1 MPLHYLIHVAMSP
14 SGKKEDDRVIIGEK
28 GVSYGLQIRNPVPG
42 RGRQPPTKPAKKN
55 KNIFGDDDDEE
66 DIQEEEEKRPMSHV
80 GRMIAQQAAAA
91 KTNKKVLEMQ
101 AEALRQ
107 DANIFDYDSHFDSIQ
122 QARSAPKIDEKV
134 SRQPKYIA
142 NLLETAEHRKREQD
156 VLYEKR
162 LEKERKAE
170 EHIYGTTEKF
180 VTSAYRKKL
189 EEEQKWK
196 LEQEK
201 KQREEEQEA
210 VEKKG
215 HMGDFYRNLFKSNV
229 DFIGSSRHI
238 EETKRAEPG
247 MDTPGAVDTKDSHR
261 LSEAS
266 APDAVSVPIATIK
279 SRDSDERERQIDAS
293 SPRGPTIAEE
303 TRGPAAIEGEKEEEE
318 KEEEK
323 EEERAERLK
332 REREEKIKAAKER
345 YLARKKIKG

>member
-1 MPLHYLIHVAMSP
+1 MSS
-14 SGKKEDDRVIIGEK
+14 SGKNQDHKLIIGEK
-28 GVSYGLQIRNPVPG
+28 GVSYGLQIRKPASG
-42 RGRQPPTKPAKKN
+42 GGRQAPTKPATRD

-66 DIQEEEEKRPMSHV
+66 DIQEGEEQRPMSHV

-101 AEALRQ
+101 AEALRE

-134 SRQPKYIA
+134 NRQPKYIA

-156 VLYEKR
+156 VLHEKR

-201 KQREEEQEA
+201 RLREEEQEA

-229 DFIGSSRHI
+229 DFKGSSRGI
-238 EETKRAEPG
+238 EQIERKEPSNGMETVPE
-247 MDTPGAVDTKDSHR
+247 TKDSDGMN
-261 LSEAS
+261 EAP
-266 APDAVSVPIATIK
+266 ADT
-279 SRDSDERERQIDAS
+279 
-293 SPRGPTIAEE
+293 
-303 TRGPAAIEGEKEEEE
+303 GPAGIAIIDSPEEDEQEKVVSTREEAQDIDGGPAGAIEDP
-318 KEEEK
+318 
-323 EEERAERLK
+323 EERGERLK
-332 REREEKIKAAKER
+332 REREDKIKAAKER

>member
-1 MPLHYLIHVAMSP
+1 MSP

-28 GVSYGLQIRNPVPG
+28 GVSYGLQIRKPVPG
-42 RGRQPPTKPAKKN
+42 RGRQPPTKPAKKT
-55 KNIFGDDDDEE
+55 KNIFGDDDDED
-66 DIQEEEEKRPMSHV
+66 DIQEGEEKRPMSHV

-101 AEALRQ
+101 AEALQQ

-229 DFIGSSRHI
+229 DFIGSSRYA
-238 EETKRAEPG
+238 EETKSKEQG
-247 MDTPGAVDTKDSHR
+247 MDTSGAVDTRDAHHMKEER
-261 LSEAS
+261 
-266 APDAVSVPIATIK
+266 APDTVSVPAATIE
-279 SRDSDERERQIDAS
+279 SRERDERRGGDTS
-293 SPRGPTIAEE
+293 SPREPTVAEE
-303 TRGPAAIEGEKEEEE
+303 TPSPVAVIE

-323 EEERAERLK
+323 EKEEERADRLK

-345 YLARKKIKG
+345 YLARKKIKE

>member
-1 MPLHYLIHVAMSP
+1 MSP

-28 GVSYGLQIRNPVPG
+28 GVSYGLQIRKPVPG
-42 RGRQPPTKPAKKN
+42 RGRQPPTKPAKKT
-55 KNIFGDDDDEE
+55 KNIFGDDDDED
-66 DIQEEEEKRPMSHV
+66 DIQEGEEKRPMSHV

-101 AEALRQ
+101 AEALQQ

-229 DFIGSSRHI
+229 DFIGSSRYA
-238 EETKRAEPG
+238 EETKSKDQG
-247 MDTPGAVDTKDSHR
+247 MDTSGAVDTRDAHHVKEER
-261 LSEAS
+261 
-266 APDAVSVPIATIK
+266 APDTVSVPAATIE
-279 SRDSDERERQIDAS
+279 SRERDEK
-293 SPRGPTIAEE
+293 PRGEDTSPPRDPTVAEE
-303 TRGPAAIEGEKEEEE
+303 TPSPPAVIEKEEEE
-318 KEEEK
+318 KEEE
-323 EEERAERLK
+323 RAARLK

-345 YLARKKIKG
+345 YLARKKIKE